1 MKILQIKIK
10 KKIILK
16 NRVINIYNFIFL
28 YTLLGDTYMS
38 NVILVIKGLIIGFAK
53 VMPGVSGAILA
64 ISMGVYD
71 KGINAITR
79 FFDNIKENTKF
90 LFFIGI
96 GIIIAIILGSN
107 IVYFL
112 LNNYY
117 VITMLFFMGL
127 IFGSTPKIISKVD
140 KTIKGYIISLVT
152 FIIITLLTTININ
165 NNNISNSIFIY
176 LISGLIDAFG
186 MVVPGISST
195 ALLMVIGT
203 YNNIIYSLSNVGNII
218 NNLNILIPYGIG
230 IFIGIIITSIVIN
243 YLFNKYNK
251 LTFSFILGVILSTL
265 VTLLLKIFSLKNVSS
280 SGHDLKDLFTSSN
293 CPVLGFTLL

>member
-1 MKILQIKIK
+1 M
-10 KKIILK
+10 LK

-28 YTLLGDTYMS
+28 YTLLGDIYMS
-38 NVILVIKGLIIGFAK
+38 NIVLIIKGLIIGWAK

-79 FFDNIKENTKF
+79 FFDNIKENIKF

-140 KTIKGYIISLVT
+140 KSIKGIMISFIT
-152 FIIITLLTTININ
+152 FIIITLLTNLNIN
-165 NNNISNSIFIY
+165 NNSVSNSIIIY

-203 YNNIIYSLSNVGNII
+203 YNNIIYSLSSIENII
-218 NNLNILIPYGIG
+218 INLNILIPYGIG
-230 IFIGIIITSIVIN
+230 IFIGIIVTSIVIN
-243 YLFNKYNK
+243 YLFKKYNK

-265 VTLLLKIFSLKNVSS
+265 LTLLLKIFSYHINI
-280 SGHDLKDLFTSSN
+280 KDLVIGLLLLS
-293 CPVLGFTLL
+293 LGIIISCFFDD

>member
-1 MKILQIKIK
+1 M
-10 KKIILK
+10 LK

-28 YTLLGDTYMS
+28 YTLLGDIYMS
-38 NVILVIKGLIIGFAK
+38 NIVLIIKGLIIGLAK

-79 FFDNIKENTKF
+79 FFDNIKENIKF

-140 KTIKGYIISLVT
+140 KSIKGIMISFIT
-152 FIIITLLTTININ
+152 FIIITLLTNLNIN
-165 NNNISNSIFIY
+165 NNSVSNSIIIY

-203 YNNIIYSLSNVGNII
+203 YNNIIYSLSSIENII
-218 NNLNILIPYGIG
+218 INLNILIPYGIG
-230 IFIGIIITSIVIN
+230 IFIGIIVTSIVIN
-243 YLFNKYNK
+243 CLFKKYNK

-265 VTLLLKIFSLKNVSS
+265 LTLLLKIFSYHINI
-280 SGHDLKDLFTSSN
+280 KDLVIG
-293 CPVLGFTLL
+293 VLLLSLGIIISCFFDD

>member
-1 MKILQIKIK
+1 M
-10 KKIILK
+10 LK

-28 YTLLGDTYMS
+28 YTLLGDIYMS
-38 NVILVIKGLIIGFAK
+38 NIVLIIKGLIIGLAK

-79 FFDNIKENTKF
+79 FFDNIKENIKF

-140 KTIKGYIISLVT
+140 KSIKGIIISFIT
-152 FIIITLLTTININ
+152 FIIITLLTNLNIN
-165 NNNISNSIFIY
+165 NNSVSNSIIIY

-203 YNNIIYSLSNVGNII
+203 YNNIIYSLSSIENII
-218 NNLNILIPYGIG
+218 INLNILIPYGIG
-230 IFIGIIITSIVIN
+230 IFIGIIVTSISIN
-243 YLFNKYNK
+243 YLFKKYNK

-265 VTLLLKIFSLKNVSS
+265 LTLLLKIFSYHINI
-280 SGHDLKDLFTSSN
+280 KDLVIG
-293 CPVLGFTLL
+293 VLLLSLGIIISCFFDD

>member
-1 MKILQIKIK
+1 M
-10 KKIILK
+10 LK

-265 VTLLLKIFSLKNVSS
+265 VTLLLKIFSYHINI
-280 SGHDLKDLFTSSN
+280 KDLVIGILLLS
-293 CPVLGFTLL
+293 LGIIISYFFDD

>member
-1 MKILQIKIK
+1 M
-10 KKIILK
+10 LK

-28 YTLLGDTYMS
+28 YTLLGDIYMS
-38 NVILVIKGLIIGFAK
+38 NIVLIIKGLIIGLAK

-79 FFDNIKENTKF
+79 FFDNIKENIKF

-140 KTIKGYIISLVT
+140 KSIKGIIISFIT
-152 FIIITLLTTININ
+152 FIIITLLTNLNIN
-165 NNNISNSIFIY
+165 NNSVSNSIIIY

-203 YNNIIYSLSNVGNII
+203 YNNIIYSLSSIENII
-218 NNLNILIPYGIG
+218 INLNILIPYGIG
-230 IFIGIIITSIVIN
+230 IFIGIIVTSIVIN
-243 YLFNKYNK
+243 YLFKKYNK

-265 VTLLLKIFSLKNVSS
+265 LTLLLKIFSYHINI
-280 SGHDLKDLFTSSN
+280 KDLVIG
-293 CPVLGFTLL
+293 VLLLSLGIIISCFFDD

>member
-1 MKILQIKIK
+1 MKILQIMIK
-10 KKIILK
+10 KKIMLK

-117 VITMLFFMGL
+117 VITMLLFMGL

-265 VTLLLKIFSLKNVSS
+265 VTLLLKIFSYHINI
-280 SGHDLKDLFTSSN
+280 KDLVIGILLLS
-293 CPVLGFTLL
+293 LGIIISYFFDD

>member
-1 MKILQIKIK
+1 M
-10 KKIILK
+10 LK

-28 YTLLGDTYMS
+28 YTLLGDIYMS
-38 NVILVIKGLIIGFAK
+38 NIVLIIKGLIIGLAK

-79 FFDNIKENTKF
+79 FFDNIKENIKF

-140 KTIKGYIISLVT
+140 KSIKGIMISFIT
-152 FIIITLLTTININ
+152 FIIITLLTNLNIN
-165 NNNISNSIFIY
+165 NNSVSNSIIIY

-203 YNNIIYSLSNVGNII
+203 YNNIIYSLSSIENII
-218 NNLNILIPYGIG
+218 INLNILIPYGIG
-230 IFIGIIITSIVIN
+230 IFIGIIVTSIVIN
-243 YLFNKYNK
+243 YLFKKYNK

-265 VTLLLKIFSLKNVSS
+265 LTLLLKIFSYHINI
-280 SGHDLKDLFTSSN
+280 KDLVIGLLLLS
-293 CPVLGFTLL
+293 LGIIISCFFDD